1 MAKKLQNFREIQ
13 WDVTTFCKKM
23 FYILTTGTQLE
34 YKMQPFLREGFW
46 IYFHAWTT
54 GAGDWRKTPGK
65 NTLPLLESRN
75 VGTKYHSIFFKGFY
89 KPSHRVWI
97 AAWWVKKKKLIR
109 KKSPQSFGIFKS
121 NSITLH
127 EQHTSLCHIV
137 IFIQSIFHS
146 KVLLKDLSEL
156 SSCQYLSS
164 FNSET
169 ARHRISYYFLLEFL
183 LW

>member
-1 MAKKLQNFREIQ
+1 MPELLVLETGERLQEKTLFLCWRAEMLVPSIIPSSSKVSTNL
-13 WDVTTFCKKM
+13 
-23 FYILTTGTQLE
+23 LTE
-34 YKMQPFLREGFW
+34 YGLHPDEL
-46 IYFHAWTT
+46 
-54 GAGDWRKTPGK
+54 
-65 NTLPLLESRN
+65 
-75 VGTKYHSIFFKGFY
+75 
-89 KPSHRVWI
+89 
-97 AAWWVKKKKLIR
+97 KKKKLIR

-183 LW
+183 L